1 MASTSGEVCNAPE
14 YVELQRQFD
23 EFQAQSEEFE
33 RELEEDKRAVEAE
46 LVQTEQRLDAALK
59 RAKRLDDELATAHEK
74 TQRQVRGFNDMV
86 EEVAGLKQANEAL
99 TGRVQTLEQANDN
112 FEREVR
118 ALHASEEA
126 ALQKQEHA
134 EEELILVKDELEEA
148 RRIGAEQAERRRREL
163 QELQQELDRA
173 RAHATHVTTA
183 HEKTQR
189 QVRGFNDMV
198 EEVAG
203 LKQANEALTGRV
215 QTLEQANDNFERE
228 VRALHASEEAALQKQ
243 EHAEEEL
250 ILVKDELEEARR
262 IGAEQAERRRRE
274 LQELQQELDRAR
286 AHATHVTTVREK
298 FEAATVA
305 AETVAALRTLEA
317 ALRTLEVQFEYPRR

>member
-74 TQRQVRGFNDMV
+74 TQRQARGFNDMV

-134 EEELILVKDELEEA
+134 EEELILVKDELKEA
-148 RRIGAEQAERRRREL
+148 TRTSAEQAERRRREL

-173 RAHATHVTTA
+173 RAHATP
-183 HEKTQR
+183 
-189 QVRGFNDMV
+189 
-198 EEVAG
+198 
-203 LKQANEALTGRV
+203 
-215 QTLEQANDNFERE
+215 
-228 VRALHASEEAALQKQ
+228 
-243 EHAEEEL
+243 
-250 ILVKDELEEARR
+250 
-262 IGAEQAERRRRE
+262 
-274 LQELQQELDRAR
+274 
-286 AHATHVTTVREK
+286 TVREK